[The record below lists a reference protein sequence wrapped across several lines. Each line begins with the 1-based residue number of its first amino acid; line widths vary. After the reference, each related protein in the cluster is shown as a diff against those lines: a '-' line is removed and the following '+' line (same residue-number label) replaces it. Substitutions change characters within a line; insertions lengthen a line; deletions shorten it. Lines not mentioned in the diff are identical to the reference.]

1 MPEIA
6 VAVSD
11 AERVIR
17 AEGLRKSFGRRTA
30 LDGLDLTVRQGQL
43 YGLAG
48 PNGAGKTTLIRTL
61 CGILRPDEGQARLLG
76 WRMPSARVRSQ
87 LGYMPQDF
95 AVYNDLTVLE
105 NLEFFGGLYELRRA
119 QIRERAE
126 ELLALVQLS
135 DRKRQR
141 VGTLSGGMRRRV
153 SLAIA
158 LLHKPRLAFLDEP
171 TAGVDPKLRRAL
183 WDDFNRLASQDV
195 TLLVTTHL
203 VEEALR
209 CHIVGFLNAG
219 RLLMQG
225 TPDEILTETGATNLD
240 DAFIVLQERG
250 DLAGGERS

>member
-1 MPEIA
+1 MT
-6 VAVSD
+6 D
-11 AERVIR
+11 NERVIE
-17 AEGLRKSFGRRTA
+17 AVGLRKSFGGRIA
-30 LDGLDLTVRQGQL
+30 LDGLDLSVAQGQL

-61 CGILRPDEGQARLLG
+61 CGILRPDEGEARLLG
-76 WRMPSARVRSQ
+76 WRMPSSRVRSQ

-95 AVYNDLTVLE
+95 AVYDDLSVMA

-119 QIRERAE
+119 QVRERAD
-126 ELLALVQLS
+126 ELLELVKLA
-135 DRKRQR
+135 DRKTQR

-153 SLAIA
+153 SLAIS

-183 WDDFNRLASQDV
+183 WDDFNRLAEQDV
-195 TLLVTTHL
+195 TLVVTTHL

-209 CHIVGFLNAG
+209 CHVFGFLNAG
-219 RLLMQG
+219 KLLSQG
-225 TPDEILTETGATNLD
+225 TPDEILAETGTSNLD

-250 DLAGGERS
+250 EADS

>member
-1 MPEIA
+1 MPIET
-6 VAVSD
+6 VV
-11 AERVIR
+11 R
-17 AEGLRKSFGRRTA
+17 ATTLRKRFGKRTA
-30 LDGLDLTVRQGQL
+30 LDGLTLSVDQGSL

-61 CGILRPDEGQARLLG
+61 CGILRPDEGEAYLLG
-76 WRMPSARVRSQ
+76 WKMPSARVRSQ

-95 AVYNDLTVLE
+95 AVYDDLTVLQ
-105 NLEFFGGLYELRRA
+105 NLDFFGGLYELRRA
-119 QIRERAE
+119 QVRDRAD
-126 ELLALVQLS
+126 ELLDLVQLA
-135 DRKRQR
+135 DRRRQR

-183 WDDFNRLASQDV
+183 WDDFNRLAEQDV
-195 TLLVTTHL
+195 TLIVTTHL

-219 RLLMQG
+219 RLLTQG
-225 TPDEILTETGATNLD
+225 TPDQILAETGTSNLD

-250 DLAGGERS
+250 EAGS

>member
-1 MPEIA
+1 MSTET
-6 VAVSD
+6 VV
-11 AERVIR
+11 R
-17 AEGLRKSFGRRTA
+17 ATGLRKRFGKRTA
-30 LDGLDLTVRQGQL
+30 LDGLDLSVGQGSL

-61 CGILRPDEGQARLLG
+61 CGILRPDEGEAHLLG

-95 AVYNDLTVLE
+95 AVYNDLTVIQ

-119 QIRERAE
+119 QVRARAN

-135 DRKRQR
+135 DRKTQR
-141 VGTLSGGMRRRV
+141 AGTLSGGMRRRV
-153 SLAIA
+153 SLAIS

-171 TAGVDPKLRRAL
+171 TAGVDPKLRRTL
-183 WDDFNRLASQDV
+183 WDDFNRLAKQDV
-195 TLLVTTHL
+195 TLIVTTHL

-209 CHIVGFLNAG
+209 CHLVGFLNAG
-219 RLLMQG
+219 RLLTQG
-225 TPDEILTETGATNLD
+225 TPDEILAETGASNLD

-250 DLAGGERS
+250 EERVERRS